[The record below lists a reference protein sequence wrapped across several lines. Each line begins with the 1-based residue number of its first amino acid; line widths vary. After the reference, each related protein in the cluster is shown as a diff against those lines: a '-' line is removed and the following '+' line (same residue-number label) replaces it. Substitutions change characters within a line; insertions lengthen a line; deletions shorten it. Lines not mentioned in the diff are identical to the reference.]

1 MKIAQ
6 KSLKSKND
14 GQLEPFTFGKN
25 DSNKLT
31 QLSNTNKELRSDEN
45 NLNINTS
52 KDVFYKSQRENELSN
67 NSKKNKMKE
76 DNEQIEQKYNE
87 EDNIKIND
95 DMMEKYNYAQQEDDF
110 YYFISENIPPQNF
123 SEKLR
128 NIKIKCAN
136 LKNEIDKLK
145 RENKKYNPNYVMKK
159 NSHWDD

>member
-1 MKIAQ
+1 MKNAQ

-67 NSKKNKMKE
+67 NSIKNKTKE

-128 NIKIKCAN
+128 NIKIKCEK
-136 LKNEIDKLK
+136 LKSEIDKLK

>member
-1 MKIAQ
+1 MKKGQ

-14 GQLEPFTFGKN
+14 GQLDPFTFGKN

-31 QLSNTNKELRSDEN
+31 QLSNTNKELASDEKN
-45 NLNINTS
+45 PNSNTS
-52 KDVFYKSQRENELSN
+52 KDLPYKNQKENELSN
-67 NSKKNKMKE
+67 YSNKNKIKE
-76 DNEQIEQKYNE
+76 NNNQMEQEYIE
-87 EDNIKIND
+87 EDNMKVND
-95 DMMEKYNYAQQEDDF
+95 DMMEKYNYDQQEDDF

-128 NIKIKCAN
+128 NIKIKCEK
-136 LKNEIDKLK
+136 LKSEIDKLK

>member
-1 MKIAQ
+1 MENAQ

>member
-1 MKIAQ
+1 MKNAQ

-128 NIKIKCAN
+128 NIKIKCEK
-136 LKNEIDKLK
+136 LKSEIDKLK

>member
-1 MKIAQ
+1 MKNAQ

-128 NIKIKCAN
+128 NIKIKCAK